1 MLLITR
7 SFNLSFYP
15 KKQYIKIKFFDYLAI
30 IVADI
35 VTRRVA
41 SSSKI
46 AFARSAKANTAT
58 RIIAIS
64 RATAGRTMTFIASW

>member
-1 MLLITR
+1 MT
-7 SFNLSFYP
+7 N
-15 KKQYIKIKFFDYLAI
+15 
-30 IVADI
+30 I

-58 RIIAIS
+58 RIVTIS
-64 RATAGRTMTFIASW
+64 WAAARRTMTFTASW